1 LIRIQTGDRQ
11 DAFDGYLSGGGSHVI
26 AAMNQPR
33 SFLVLVLLAAGVLA
47 ASGAGAFAE
56 PAVDLSLV
64 LAVDVSASMEP
75 VEQELQRAGF
85 IEAFRSPALHDA
97 VRRGVLGRVA
107 VTYIE
112 WAGETEQSVVI
123 PWTVIKQPTD
133 AITFADRLS
142 QAPLHSGGFTSLSGV
157 IEFGVRLLED
167 SHVEATRQAIDISG
181 DGPNNKGRSVTWARD
196 EALARGIVIN
206 GLPIMINW
214 PSVFPEME
222 NLEGYFREC
231 VIGGPGS
238 FMIPVQA
245 SAQFMEAIRT
255 KLIREIA
262 DGPVL
267 QSLSIPARVRDET
280 LCLAGEIRL
289 KQQLRH

>member
-1 LIRIQTGDRQ
+1 
-11 DAFDGYLSGGGSHVI
+11 
-26 AAMNQPR
+26 MNQPR
-33 SFLVLVLLAAGVLA
+33 SFLGPVLLAAGVLA
-47 ASGAGAFAE
+47 ASGSGACAE
-56 PAVDLSLV
+56 LAVDLSLV

-85 IEAFRSPALHDA
+85 IEAFRSPALYDA
-97 VRRGVLGRVA
+97 VRRGVLGRIA

-133 AITFADRLS
+133 AIIFADLLS

-157 IEFGVRLLED
+157 IEFGMRLLED
-167 SHVEATRQAIDISG
+167 SHMEATRQAIDISG
-181 DGPNNKGRSVTWARD
+181 DGPNNKGRPVTWARD
-196 EALARGIVIN
+196 DALARGIVIN
-206 GLPIMINW
+206 GLPIMIHR

-222 NLEGYFREC
+222 NLDGYFREC

-238 FMIPVQA
+238 FMIPVQDP
-245 SAQFMEAIRT
+245 AQFMEAIRA

-262 DGPVL
+262 GRPEL
-267 QSLSIPARVRDET
+267 QSLTIPAQARDET